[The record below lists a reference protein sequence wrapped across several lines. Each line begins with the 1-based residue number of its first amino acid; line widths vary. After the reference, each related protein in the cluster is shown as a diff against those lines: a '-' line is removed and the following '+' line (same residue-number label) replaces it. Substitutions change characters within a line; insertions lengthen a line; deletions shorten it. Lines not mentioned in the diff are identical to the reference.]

1 MKIGVIGFG
10 LMGRGIAI
18 SAYRAFLENG
28 EEPCLMLYDNF
39 VAKERIDDYFKEVLG
54 KLVKK
59 EQLEIPN
66 FSKDYKPKLVHA
78 ENLQEFSDCDLV
90 IEAIK
95 EDAESKRR
103 LFAELSGILGDDCV
117 LGSNTSSIPITQLAS
132 FYRLPQRVIGIHF
145 MNPVPKMPL
154 VEIIKGVQTSDST
167 VRVARELVDYLGK
180 TAVECKDSPGFL
192 VNRMLVPMV
201 NEAIFLLHENAASKE
216 DIDLSMK
223 LGTNH
228 PMGPLELADFVG
240 LDTLL
245 YILNILYSEFKDDK
259 YRPCPLLVQMVRA
272 GYFGVK
278 SGQGFYKY

>member
-1 MKIGVIGFG
+1 MEIGVIGFG

-18 SAYRAFLENG
+18 SAYRSFLENG
-28 EEPCLMLYDNF
+28 DEPSLVLYDNF
-39 VAKERIDDYFKEVLG
+39 VAKERIDDYFMEVLG
-54 KLVKK
+54 NLIKK
-59 EQLEIPN
+59 GQITILN
-66 FSKDYKPKLVHA
+66 FNKDYRPKLIHA
-78 ENLQEFSDCDLV
+78 ESLQEFNGCDLV

-103 LFAELSGILGDDCV
+103 LFAELSGILSDHCV

-154 VEIIKGVQTSDST
+154 VEIIKGVQTSEST
-167 VRVARELVDYLGK
+167 VQLARDLVDYLGK